1 MTTRTPAAALLLALL
16 LCCTVSCF
24 DTEPG
29 AMMRIDGP
37 IPGVTPETDGPDEVV
52 KVLGQPA
59 HKANGWWV
67 DEHRFEMDYRVWYYK
82 GVGRVI
88 FDRYTGRVCATEA
101 DKTQGGLP
109 N

>member
-1 MTTRTPAAALLLALL
+1 MSIRTRTLALIFALLLSFG
-16 LCCTVSCF
+16 VSCI

-29 AMMRIDGP
+29 ALMRNDGP
-37 IPGVTPETDGPDEVV
+37 IPGINANDDAEAVV

-59 HKANGWWV
+59 AKENGWWF

-82 GVGRVI
+82 GIGRVI
-88 FDRYTGRVCATEA
+88 FDRYTSRVVATEA